1 MKKFKIF
8 IFLLIFLIF
17 TKLVNAYPLLPLH
30 TEGTLIKDANNSI
43 VILRGMNISNESK
56 APPFLPKITD
66 EDLIKLRKMGINSVR
81 FLVIW
86 EAIEPEKGKFNE
98 EYIKQVGEKIKL
110 FKKYNI
116 MVILDFHQDLFS
128 RMFGGDGA
136 PKWAVVDNPDIKN
149 ITDSVWYLNYLNKDV
164 IDSFDKFWNDDELQN
179 HYLQSMFFLIKEFKN
194 DKNIIG
200 IDLINEP
207 YMGSASNAFFEKKIL
222 PKFYKKLI
230 LEIQKIA
237 PEKLIFYEP
246 SSFCNGGLPSAMP
259 KLNFKNLVYAPHFYD
274 RTVDVDGIYNGEK
287 DKLLKEIAFFV
298 YDSRKFNI
306 PLWIGEWGITKGTA
320 HDDWFIGDILEIYS
334 SNLINSSYWCYDTL
348 KYSSRKDEIAN
359 YLQKIYLQ
367 LIPDK
372 IKFISGKK
380 DKINFKVE
388 EINKIPVEIVIPQ
401 IISAK
406 IKITPDDATYK
417 INNFKYTKILEI
429 LFKQKGDYEVSFK

>member
-8 IFLLIFLIF
+8 IFLLIFIIF
-17 TKLVNAYPLLPLH
+17 TKFVNAYPLLPLH
-30 TEGTLIKDANNSI
+30 TEGTNIFDANNSI
-43 VILRGMNISNESK
+43 IILRGMNVSGESK
-56 APPFLPKITD
+56 SSPFLPKITE

-86 EAIEPEKGKFNE
+86 EAIEPEKGKFNKQ
-98 EYIKQVGEKIKL
+98 YITQVKEKIKL
-110 FKKYNI
+110 LKKYNMI
-116 MVILDFHQDLFS
+116 VILDFHQDLFA

-136 PKWAVVDNPDIKN
+136 PKWAAVDNPDIKN
-149 ITDSVWYLNYLNKDV
+149 TTDGVWYLNYLNKDV
-164 IDSFDKFWNDDELQN
+164 IASFDNFWKSEELQN
-179 HYLQSMFFLIKEFKN
+179 HYLQSMFLLIKEFQD
-194 DKNIIG
+194 DKNVIG

-207 YMGSASNAFFEKKIL
+207 YLGSASNTFFEKKIL

-230 LEIQKIA
+230 LEIQKIV

-298 YDSRKFNI
+298 YDSRKFDI

-320 HDDWFIGDILEIYS
+320 HDDWFVGDILEIYDA
-334 SNLINSSYWCYDTL
+334 NLISSSFWAYDTL
-348 KYSSRKDEIAN
+348 KYSSRKDEFAK

-367 LIPDK
+367 LLPDK
-372 IKFISGKK
+372 IKFISRKK

-388 EINKIPVEIVIPQ
+388 EISKIPLEIIIPQ

-406 IKITPDDATYK
+406 IKITPNTVTFK
-417 INNFKYTKILEI
+417 INNFKNTNILEI
-429 LFKQKGDYEVSFK
+429 LFKQKGDYEVSFE